1 MGYAVRA
8 NQLHNA
14 AGTLGVS
21 QKKKIDSRA
30 KIGDN
35 GTRGEQ
41 RTPPE
46 WKEPE
51 MEGFNEF
58 DDYGTGWE
66 EMAEAKWEEM
76 IDSQIQE
83 IREAE
88 ALWGAEMEE
97 EIAKLLR
104 K

>member
-1 MGYAVRA
+1 MDY
-8 NQLHNA
+8 
-14 AGTLGVS
+14 
-21 QKKKIDSRA
+21 
-30 KIGDN
+30 
-35 GTRGEQ
+35 
-41 RTPPE
+41 
-46 WKEPE
+46 
-51 MEGFNEF
+51 NEF

-83 IREAE
+83 IREPE

>member
-1 MGYAVRA
+1 
-8 NQLHNA
+8 
-14 AGTLGVS
+14 
-21 QKKKIDSRA
+21 
-30 KIGDN
+30 
-35 GTRGEQ
+35 
-41 RTPPE
+41 
-46 WKEPE
+46 

>member
-1 MGYAVRA
+1 M
-8 NQLHNA
+8 
-14 AGTLGVS
+14 
-21 QKKKIDSRA
+21 
-30 KIGDN
+30 
-35 GTRGEQ
+35 
-41 RTPPE
+41 E
-46 WKEPE
+46 W
-51 MEGFNEF
+51 FNEF

-88 ALWGAEMEE
+88 ALWGSEMAE
-97 EIAKLLR
+97 EIELLLR